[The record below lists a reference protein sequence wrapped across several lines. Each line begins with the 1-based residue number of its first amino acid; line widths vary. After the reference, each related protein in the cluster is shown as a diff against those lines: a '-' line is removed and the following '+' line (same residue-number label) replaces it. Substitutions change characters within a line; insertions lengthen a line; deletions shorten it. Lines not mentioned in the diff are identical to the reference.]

1 MSPPFPRILCAVD
14 GSEGANVALELAL
27 ELAGNDARVT
37 LVSVWSNAAGE
48 PRASGAL
55 ELASARARETGVHA
69 VRRLLHGA
77 PVADA
82 LAAGA
87 SGFDLMVV
95 GTHPHS
101 RVTGALTGETATVL
115 AHRSPV
121 PLLIA
126 RERPLAAGVLAA
138 TDGHPATRLSLT
150 AAARVAARVGG
161 ELTVL
166 HVGEAD
172 ESARRAELEEE
183 LADLRALL
191 GHDIR
196 YITDFGGAAARI
208 VAAAEAE
215 RAGLVVVGSGAK
227 HGAAA
232 LASTSE
238 RVAHHAPCSVLIHRH
253 R

>member
-14 GSEGANVALELAL
+14 GSEGANIALEHAF
-27 ELAGNDARVT
+27 ELAADDARVT
-37 LVSVWSNAAGE
+37 LVSVWSDAAGE

-55 ELASARARETGVHA
+55 ELAAARAREAGVHA

-87 SGFDLMVV
+87 SGFDLMVAR
-95 GTHPHS
+95 THPHA
-101 RVTGALTGETATVL
+101 RVTSALSGETATGWPI
-115 AHRSPV
+115 ARRC
-121 PLLIA
+121 PLLWRA
-126 RERPLAAGVLAA
+126 RARWRRDARRHGRAP
-138 TDGHPATRLSLT
+138 GHAPPLT
-150 AAARVAARVGG
+150 AAARVAARVGS

-166 HVGEAD
+166 HVREAD
-172 ESARRAELEEE
+172 ESARRAELEAE
-183 LADLRALL
+183 LANLRALL
-191 GHDIR
+191 GHGIR

-227 HGAAA
+227 HGVAA

-238 RVAHHAPCSVLIHRH
+238 RVATMRRARC
-253 R
+253 